1 MTIAYS
7 IVTLKT
13 PIAAQLRPRTTEILD
28 LVMCPVF
35 YENMFFFLGPVFFF
49 LQLFEAQ
56 IVLEMFF
63 FLQPPA
69 ISISRFFSISVSF

>member
-13 PIAAQLRPRTTEILD
+13 PKAAQLRPRTTEILD

-35 YENMFFFLGPVFFF
+35 YENMFFFLGPVFLF

-56 IVLEMFF
+56 IVLKMFF
-63 FLQPPA
+63 FLQPPTYA
-69 ISISRFFSISVSF
+69 GMFFYVVT